1 MSISQI
7 DINATK
13 LDFVRKSYNKYLGR
27 CPSRWLSSNYRW
39 QKREEEVEGIKWVRS
54 REKKEEE
61 RGGEGGGEDEKN
73 YGPSLDET

>member
-1 MSISQI
+1 M
-7 DINATK
+7 
-13 LDFVRKSYNKYLGR
+13 
-27 CPSRWLSSNYRW
+27 SSNYRW
-39 QKREEEVEGIKWVRS
+39 QKRDEEVEGIKWVRS